1 MFFALRPHHEN
12 VIDKPPPDKGFVSG
26 VFDGLLFKFA
36 HESNCVGGCHAR
48 THSCAMNL

>member
-12 VIDKPPPDKGFVSG
+12 VIDKLPPDKGFVSG

-36 HESNCVGGCHAR
+36 HEQICVGLG
-48 THSCAMNL
+48 AMRVPIAVP